1 MEYSRYQ
8 ILTIAVLM
16 EGALLVLALVLA
28 WYFNINFLP
37 VTQDALGDMIIGSF
51 GAIPPF
57 ALFIFTLSRKAD
69 NFPLLGS
76 LKKIVVTDIKGM
88 FLNAGI
94 MDLVLISLLAG
105 IAEEILFRGVVQAR
119 FGIATASILFGLVHC
134 VSPAY
139 IIITTIMGFYIGTLF
154 LFSGSLLVPVQLHFI
169 YDLAALA
176 YLKYYISR
184 PQ

>member
-1 MEYSRYQ
+1 
-8 ILTIAVLM
+8 
-16 EGALLVLALVLA
+16 
-28 WYFNINFLP
+28 
-37 VTQDALGDMIIGSF
+37 
-51 GAIPPF
+51 
-57 ALFIFTLSRKAD
+57 
-69 NFPLLGS
+69 
-76 LKKIVVTDIKGM
+76 
-88 FLNAGI
+88 

-139 IIITTIMGFYIGTLF
+139 IFITTIMGFYIGMFF

-176 YLKYYISR
+176 YLKYYIGR